1 MEQNKGNALDRYQE
15 AAGRTRNSK
24 LIPALELS
32 NYGLGLGGEAGEV
45 QELIKK
51 YIGHG
56 HDLAREDLV
65 KELGDVLWYL
75 SNIAAM
81 NDIKLSEVAAK
92 NIDKLKKRYPSGFD
106 EGKSI
111 NRNE

>member
-1 MEQNKGNALDRYQE
+1 MEQSKGNALDRYQE

-24 LIPALELS
+24 LVPALELS

-51 YIGHG
+51 HIGHG
-56 HDLAREDLV
+56 HELPRDQLT
-65 KELGDVLWYL
+65 KELGDTLWYL
-75 SNIAAM
+75 ANIAAM

-92 NIDKLKKRYPSGFD
+92 NIDKLKKRYPAGFSEKD
-106 EGKSI
+106 SI
-111 NRNE
+111 NRKE